1 MSWWCIVK
9 KDYTGQLDGFL
20 QTMGSLKEQV
30 NDAQTIGL
38 EMDYGRDL
46 CCENA
51 MARVLD
57 LVEMEGR
64 IVTSKG
70 QVKTGKEAAEHV
82 SNYDCDKLRLFV
94 EHNATKAKASP
105 QYKEEFKQILEDWK
119 DCEGD
124 ESGY

>member
-1 MSWWCIVK
+1 MSWWGVVK
-9 KDYTGQLDGFL
+9 KDYRAELSSVFGNLP
-20 QTMGSLKEQV
+20 QTNEAQV
-30 NDAQTIGL
+30 EI
-38 EMDYGRDL
+38 DYGRDL

-94 EHNATKAKASP
+94 EHNATKAIASP

-119 DCEGD
+119 ECEGD
-124 ESGY
+124 EGGY